1 MFTGASGG
9 LWRAWSVLERGREGF
24 GKGAIEEEAF
34 EPRLEQVF
42 TRWAEAGKGGLVTGN
57 VPPGLPT
64 STLASPSS
72 GESPHKSSQLKMR
85 SCLSNGFASHPE

>member
-1 MFTGASGG
+1 MFTGESGG
-9 LWRAWSVLERGREGF
+9 LRRAWSVLEQGREGF
-24 GKGAIEEEAF
+24 GKGSIEGEAF

-42 TRWAEAGKGGLVTGN
+42 TRWAEVGKGGLVTGN
-57 VPPGLPT
+57 VPTGLPT

-85 SCLSNGFASHPE
+85 SCLSNGFPSHSE

>member
-9 LWRAWSVLERGREGF
+9 LWRAWSVLEQGREGF

-57 VPPGLPT
+57 VPTGLPT
-64 STLASPSS
+64 PPLPAPPPESLPTKAAS
-72 GESPHKSSQLKMR
+72 L
-85 SCLSNGFASHPE
+85 